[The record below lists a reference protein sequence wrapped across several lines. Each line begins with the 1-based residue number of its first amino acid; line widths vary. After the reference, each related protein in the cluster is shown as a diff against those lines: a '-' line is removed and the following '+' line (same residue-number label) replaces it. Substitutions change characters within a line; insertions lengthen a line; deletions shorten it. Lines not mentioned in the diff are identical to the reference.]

1 MKRRSLIKSLLVM
14 SGGIL
19 FIPSCIG
26 PNKRVDSVKFK
37 NFEISPEQ
45 ESVLMDISETILPS
59 TDTPGAKTLALHM
72 FALKMLDDC
81 YEKGDHLKFFKGLEK
96 LEESAKENYGHSF
109 MSCSTAEKECL
120 LEDIEQNQDLTD
132 EKSLFYNIIKQ
143 RLIQGYLNSKYVMTN
158 LLIYRLIPDRY
169 NGYFPVENL
178 IENNG

>member
-1 MKRRSLIKSLLVM
+1 
-14 SGGIL
+14 
-19 FIPSCIG
+19 
-26 PNKRVDSVKFK
+26 
-37 NFEISPEQ
+37 
-45 ESVLMDISETILPS
+45 
-59 TDTPGAKTLALHM
+59 
-72 FALKMLDDC
+72 
-81 YEKGDHLKFFKGLEK
+81 
-96 LEESAKENYGHSF
+96 

-132 EKSLFYNIIKQ
+132 EKSVFYNIIKQ